1 MRYILIEER
10 ATITVGVTVNSAVT
24 PTVTV
29 VLSFWVLLLCYFK
42 VTFLWVLLIA
52 NFAIGIKIAI
62 INTRNY

>member
-42 VTFLWVLLIA
+42 MTF
-52 NFAIGIKIAI
+52 
-62 INTRNY
+62 NYGYY